1 MAAADVFHPDLD
13 LELIDGELIEM
24 PADGHRTIEWNAVFN
39 RWLVESL
46 SPTFMII
53 PNKSLEISDHD
64 EPKPDFWILTPA
76 LEWRTSP
83 ARTCC

>member
-13 LELIDGELIEM
+13 LELIEGELIDGELIDGELIDGELIEM
-24 PADGHRTIEWNAVFN
+24 PADGHRSVEWNAGFN

-64 EPKPDFWILTPA
+64 EPKPDF
-76 LEWRTSP
+76 
-83 ARTCC
+83 